1 VIKSALGVMVKT
13 SGPAAISILKE
24 IRTALDA
31 VGAGKGRPAPEARPK
46 NPVRILGVKPT
57 AIRAVAREVATRYK
71 ASLDYA
77 GAVAL
82 FDAAAGRKVQ
92 EEILVAIE
100 VLDRFRRDFA
110 PSLLSHVDKWSALS
124 DDMDLAGAMGERIAG
139 PALALDP
146 AKMVAVRRWARTRS
160 TGKRRLAI
168 LAVGA
173 LISGSGRD
181 VASALEV
188 CGLLLT
194 EENPVLVTEV
204 AALLRASTK
213 VDAKAVQDFLFRRSI
228 DGNPEILRAG
238 SENLDAARRAALIA
252 KLEAQAGIPAPVA
265 ATEG

>member
-1 VIKSALGVMVKT
+1 MVKT
-13 SGPAAISILKE
+13 SGPAAVSILKE

-31 VGAGKGRPAPEARPK
+31 AVPAKGRPAHEARSK
-46 NPVRILGVKPT
+46 SSVKVLGVKPT
-57 AIRAVAREVATRYK
+57 AVRTIARDLAARYK
-71 ASLDYA
+71 ATLDYA

-82 FDAAAGRKVQ
+82 FDAAAERKVQ

-100 VLDRFRRDFA
+100 LLDRFRRDYA
-110 PSLLSHVDKWSALS
+110 PSLVTHVDKWASLS
-124 DDMDLAGAMGERIAG
+124 DDLAVAGEMGERIAG

-146 AKMVAVRRWARTRS
+146 ARMVIVRKWARTRS
-160 TGKRRLAI
+160 TGRRRLAI

-188 CGLLLT
+188 CGLLLN
-194 EENPVLVTEV
+194 EENPVLVGEV
-204 AALLRASTK
+204 AALLRAATK

-228 DGNPEILRAG
+228 DGNPDILRAG

-252 KLEAQAGIPAPVA
+252 KLEAQAGLPAPVV

>member
-1 VIKSALGVMVKT
+1 MGSGVMVKT

-31 VGAGKGRPAPEARPK
+31 VGAGKGRPAPEARSK
-46 NPVRILGVKPT
+46 NSVRILGVKPT
-57 AIRAVAREVATRYK
+57 AIRAVARDVATRYK
-71 ASLDYA
+71 SLDYA

-110 PSLLSHVDKWSALS
+110 PSLLSHVDKWIALS
-124 DDMDLAGAMGERIAG
+124 DDMDLAGAIGERIAG

-146 AKMVAVRRWARTRS
+146 AKMVAVRKWARTRS
-160 TGKRRLAI
+160 TGRRRLAI

-194 EENPVLVTEV
+194 EENPVLVPEV

-228 DGNPEILRAG
+228 DGNPDILRAG

-265 ATEG
+265 ATES

>member
-1 VIKSALGVMVKT
+1 M
-13 SGPAAISILKE
+13 SILKE

-31 VGAGKGRPAPEARPK
+31 AASGKGRPAPEARPK
-46 NPVRILGVKPT
+46 SPVRLLGVKQ
-57 AIRAVAREVATRYK
+57 AFIRTIGRDVATRYK
-71 ASLDYA
+71 SSLDYP

-82 FDAAAGRKVQ
+82 FDAAAGRKIQ
-92 EEILVAIE
+92 EEILVAVEI
-100 VLDRFRRDFA
+100 LDRFRRDFA
-110 PSLLSHVDKWSALS
+110 ASLLTHVDKWSSLS
-124 DDMDLAGAMGERIAG
+124 DDLDLAGAMGERMAG

-146 AKMVAVRRWARTRS
+146 AKMVVVRKWARTRS
-160 TGKRRLAI
+160 TGRRRLAV

-173 LISGSGRD
+173 LITGSGRD
-181 VASALEV
+181 VASALEI
-188 CGLLLT
+188 CGLLLN

-228 DGNPEILRAG
+228 DGNPDILRAG

-252 KLEAQAGIPAPVA
+252 KLEAQAGLPAPVE